1 MNKLF
6 FMNIWPD
13 FETAWSG
20 TPMGLYTSLSK
31 RLDVSLLDC
40 CQDKSKAAVIVNGL
54 TRGLM
59 RLNSTKRILND
70 APISDGTPVFAFSEC
85 TSRHLKDTYCYQD
98 LSVDYL
104 LRLRRENHPAAA
116 YALKKV
122 IPTFLV
128 ERKNKKAKQFYENCA
143 GIFTMSEWLRKD
155 LVERTGLPASKV
167 HHVGGGSNIDVSRI
181 DYSRKEGN
189 KFLFVGKVWDLKN
202 GDLVVEAFKQLSAA
216 YPDRKPQ
223 LYIAGPEK
231 EPAGIAGFENIVYL
245 GRLSYDELIAY
256 YNLCDYFVMPSR
268 HDAYGLV
275 FVEALC
281 FGLPCIGKN
290 LCAMPEFI
298 QHGQNGYLL
307 EQDDVQELQGLMEK
321 LLLEGSFMAAAVQA
335 NREYYL
341 KKYAWDTV
349 ADRIIQ
355 VLKKDGYLDAQV

>member
-6 FMNIWPD
+6 FTNIWPD

-20 TPMGLYTSLSK
+20 TPVGLYTSLSK
-31 RLDVSLLDC
+31 RLDVTMLDC
-40 CQDKSKAAVIVNGL
+40 CEDKSKVAVILNGV
-54 TRGLM
+54 TRGLL
-59 RLNSTKRILND
+59 RLNSTKRILNE
-70 APISDGTPVFAFSEC
+70 APIPDGTPVFAFSEC
-85 TSRHLKDTYCYQD
+85 ENRHLTNTYCYQD

-104 LRLRRENHPAAA
+104 LRLRKENHPAAA

-128 ERKNKKAKQFYENCA
+128 ERKNRKAKAFYEQCA
-143 GIFTMSEWLRKD
+143 GVFTMSEWLQKD
-155 LVERTGLPASKV
+155 LVERTGLPADKV

-181 DYSRKEGN
+181 DCSKKEGN

-202 GDLVVEAFKQLSAA
+202 GELVVDAFKALSAA
-216 YPDRKPQ
+216 YPDRKIQ
-223 LYIAGPEK
+223 LYVAGPET
-231 EPAGIAGFENIVYL
+231 EPASIGGCENIIYL
-245 GRLSYDELIAY
+245 GRLTYDQLIAY

-290 LCAMPEFI
+290 ICAMPEFI
-298 QHGQNGYLL
+298 QHGKNGYLL
-307 EQDDVQELQGLMEK
+307 EHDDPQELRLLMEK
-321 LLLEGSFMAAAVQA
+321 LLLDGPSMAASVQA
-335 NREYYL
+335 DREYYL
-341 KKYAWDTV
+341 ETYSWDTV

-355 VLKKDGYLDAQV
+355 VMKNDGYFV

>member
-6 FMNIWPD
+6 FTNIWPD

-20 TPMGLYTSLSK
+20 TPVGLYTSLSK
-31 RLDVSLLDC
+31 RLDVSMLDC
-40 CQDKSKAAVIVNGL
+40 CQDKSKAAVIINGV
-54 TRGLM
+54 TRGLL
-59 RLNSTKRILND
+59 RLNSTKRILNE
-70 APISDGTPVFAFSEC
+70 APIPEGTPVFAFSEC
-85 TSRHLKDTYCYQD
+85 ENRHLKNTYCYQD

-104 LRLRRENHPAAA
+104 LRLRKENHPAAA

-128 ERKNKKAKQFYENCA
+128 ERKNKKAKAFYEQCA
-143 GIFTMSEWLRKD
+143 GVFTMSEWLRKD
-155 LVERTGLPASKV
+155 LVERTGLPADKV

-181 DYSRKEGN
+181 DCSKKEGN

-202 GDLVVEAFKQLSAA
+202 GDLVVEAFKQLCAA
-216 YPDRKPQ
+216 YPERKPQ

-231 EPAGIAGFENIVYL
+231 EPACIAGCENITFL
-245 GRLSYDELIAY
+245 GRLSYDQLIAY

-290 LCAMPEFI
+290 ICAMPEFI
-298 QHGQNGYLL
+298 QHGKNGYLL
-307 EQDDVQELQGLMEK
+307 ERDDARELTGLMEQ
-321 LLLEGSFMAAAVQA
+321 LLLDGQRMAAAVQSDRA
-335 NREYYL
+335 YYL
-341 KKYAWDTV
+341 ETYSWDAV
-349 ADRIIQ
+349 ARRIMD
-355 VLKKDGYLDAQV
+355 VLTRDGYVK

>member
-6 FMNIWPD
+6 FVNMWPD

-31 RLDVSLLDC
+31 RLDVSLVDC
-40 CQDKSKAAVIVNGL
+40 CRDKSKAAVILNGL
-54 TRGLM
+54 TRGLL
-59 RLNSTKRILND
+59 RLNSTKRILNETPVP
-70 APISDGTPVFAFSEC
+70 AGTAVFAFSEC
-85 TSRHLKDTYCYQD
+85 VSRHIKDTYIYQD

-104 LRLRRENHPAAA
+104 LRLRLQNHPAAA

-128 ERKNKKAKQFYENCA
+128 ERKNKKAKAFYENCA
-143 GIFTMSEWLRKD
+143 GVFTMSHWLQKD
-155 LVERTGLPASKV
+155 LIEHTGLPASKV
-167 HHVGGGSNIDVSRI
+167 HHVGGGSNIDVSKI

-202 GDLVVEAFKQLSAA
+202 GDLVVEAFKQLCAA
-216 YPDRKPQ
+216 HPDRKPQ
-223 LYIAGPEK
+223 LYIAGPENK
-231 EPAGIAGFENIVYL
+231 PAGIEGHENIVFL
-245 GRLSYDELIAY
+245 GRLSYDQLTQY

-290 LCAMPEFI
+290 ICAMPEFI
-298 QHGQNGYLL
+298 QHGENGYLL
-307 EQDDVQELQGLMEK
+307 EQDDVQELTGLMEK
-321 LLLEGSFMAAAVQA
+321 LLLDGGTMATAVQA
-335 NREYYL
+335 QREYYL
-341 KKYAWDTV
+341 NKYAWDTV

-355 VLKKDGYLDAQV
+355 VLRQDVYLDANV

>member
-6 FMNIWPD
+6 FTNIWPD

-20 TPMGLYTSLSK
+20 TPVGLYTSLST
-31 RLDVSLLDC
+31 RLDVTMLDC
-40 CQDKSKAAVIVNGL
+40 CEDKSKAAVILNGV
-54 TRGLM
+54 TRGLL
-59 RLNSTKRILND
+59 RLNSTKKILND
-70 APISDGTPVFAFSEC
+70 APINDSTPVFAFSEC
-85 TSRHLKDTYCYQD
+85 VSRHIKNTYCYQD

-104 LRLRRENHPAAA
+104 LRLRKENHPAAA

-128 ERKNKKAKQFYENCA
+128 ERKNKKAKQFYEDCA
-143 GIFTMSEWLRKD
+143 GVFTMSEWLRKD
-155 LVERTGLPASKV
+155 LVERTGLPADKV

-181 DYSRKEGN
+181 DCSKKEGN

-202 GDLVVEAFKQLSAA
+202 GELVVEAFKQLCEA
-216 YPDRKPQ
+216 YPDRKIQ
-223 LYIAGPEK
+223 LYVAGPET
-231 EPAGIAGFENIVYL
+231 EPTSIAGCENIIYL
-245 GRLSYDELIAY
+245 GRLTYDQLIAY

-290 LCAMPEFI
+290 ICAMPEFI
-298 QHGQNGYLL
+298 QHGKNGYLL
-307 EQDDVQELQGLMEK
+307 EHDDPQELRLLMEK
-321 LLLEGSFMAAAVQA
+321 LLLDGPSMAASVQA
-335 NREYYL
+335 DREYYL
-341 KKYAWDTV
+341 ETYSWDTV

-355 VLKKDGYLDAQV
+355 VMKNDGYFV

>member
-1 MNKLF
+1 MNKLL

-13 FETAWSG
+13 FEKAWSG
-20 TPMGLYTSLSK
+20 TPMGLYTALSR

-40 CQDKSKAAVIVNGL
+40 CEDKSKAGVILNGL
-54 TRGLM
+54 TRGLL
-59 RLNSTKRILND
+59 RLNSTKRILNES
-70 APISDGTPVFAFSEC
+70 ATPDGTPVFAFSEC
-85 TSRHLKDTYCYQD
+85 VSRRIKDTYCYQD

-104 LRLRRENHPAAA
+104 LRLRKQNHPAAA

-128 ERKNKKAKQFYENCA
+128 ERKNKKAKQFYESCA
-143 GIFTMSEWLRKD
+143 GVFTMSEWLRKD

-202 GDLVVEAFKQLSAA
+202 GDLVVEAFKQLCEA
-216 YPDRKPQ
+216 YPDRKSQ
-223 LYIAGPEK
+223 LFVAGPEAK
-231 EPAGIAGFENIVYL
+231 PASIGDHDNVIFL
-245 GRLSYDELIAY
+245 GRLSYDQLTQY

-290 LCAMPEFI
+290 ICAMPEFI
-298 QHGQNGYLL
+298 QHGENGYLL
-307 EQDDVQELQGLMEK
+307 EHDDVQELRGLMEK
-321 LLLEGSFMAAAVQA
+321 LLLEGSHMAAAVQSA
-335 NREYYL
+335 RAHYL

-355 VLKKDGYLDAQV
+355 VLQRDGYLDETI

>member
-6 FMNIWPD
+6 FTNIWPD

-20 TPMGLYTSLSK
+20 TPMGLYTALSR

-40 CQDKSKAAVIVNGL
+40 CQDKSKTAVIINGL
-54 TRGLM
+54 TRGLL

-128 ERKNKKAKQFYENCA
+128 ERKNKKAKQFYANCA

-181 DYSRKEGN
+181 DYSKKEGN

-202 GDLVVEAFKQLSAA
+202 GDLVVEAFKQLCAA
-216 YPDRKPQ
+216 HPEQKPQ

-231 EPAGIAGFENIVYL
+231 EPACIAGCENIVFL
-245 GRLSYDELIAY
+245 GRLSYDQLIAY

-290 LCAMPEFI
+290 ICAMPEFI
-298 QHGQNGYLL
+298 QHGKNGYLL
-307 EQDDVQELQGLMEK
+307 EQDDVQELRGLMEK
-321 LLLEGSFMAAAVQA
+321 LLLEGSPMAAAVQA
-335 NREYYL
+335 DREYYL
-341 KKYAWDTV
+341 KKYSWDTV

-355 VLKKDGYLDAQV
+355 VLQKDGYLKR

>member
-1 MNKLF
+1 MNKLLF
-6 FMNIWPD
+6 TNIWPD
-13 FETAWSG
+13 FKSAWSG

-40 CQDKSKAAVIVNGL
+40 CKNKSKAGVILNGL

-59 RLNSTKRILND
+59 RLNSTREILND
-70 APISDGTPVFAFSEC
+70 APAADGTPVFAFSEC
-85 TSRHLKDTYCYQD
+85 ISRRIKDTYCYQD

-104 LRLRRENHPAAA
+104 LRLRLENHPAAP

-122 IPTFLV
+122 TPTFLV
-128 ERKNKKAKQFYENCA
+128 ERKNKKAKAFYEQCA

-155 LVERTGLPASKV
+155 LVERTGLPADKV

-181 DYSRKEGN
+181 DYSLKEGN

-202 GDLVVEAFKQLSAA
+202 GDLVVEAFRQLCKA
-216 YPDRKPQ
+216 YPDRKLQ
-223 LYIAGPEK
+223 LYVAGPEAR
-231 EPAGIAGFENIVYL
+231 PASIGNDESIVFL
-245 GRLSYDELIAY
+245 GRLSYEELIHY

-290 LCAMPEFI
+290 ICAMPEFI
-298 QHGQNGYLL
+298 QHGKNGWLL
-307 EQDDVQELQGLMEK
+307 EHDDTQELRLLMER
-321 LLLEGSFMAAAVQA
+321 LLLDGPAMAAAVQSDRA
-335 NREYYL
+335 YYL
-341 KKYAWDTV
+341 ETYSWDTV
-349 ADRIIQ
+349 ADRICR
-355 VLKKDGYLDAQV
+355 VLEKDGYLK

>member
-1 MNKLF
+1 MNKLLF
-6 FMNIWPD
+6 TNIWPD
-13 FETAWSG
+13 FKSAWSG

-40 CQDKSKAAVIVNGL
+40 CKNKSKAGVILNGL

-59 RLNSTKRILND
+59 RLNSTREILND
-70 APISDGTPVFAFSEC
+70 APAADGTPVFAFSEC
-85 TSRHLKDTYCYQD
+85 ISRRIKDTYCYQD

-104 LRLRRENHPAAA
+104 LRLRLENHPAAP

-122 IPTFLV
+122 TPTFLV
-128 ERKNKKAKQFYENCA
+128 ERKNKKAKAFYEQCA

-155 LVERTGLPASKV
+155 LVERTGLPESKV

-181 DYSRKEGN
+181 DYSLKEGN

-202 GDLVVEAFKQLSAA
+202 GDLVVEAFKQLCIAHSEGN
-216 YPDRKPQ
+216 PR

-231 EPAGIAGFENIVYL
+231 KPAGIGDDENIIFL
-245 GRLSYDELIAY
+245 GRLSYDQLIEY

-290 LCAMPEFI
+290 ICAMPEFI
-298 QHGQNGYLL
+298 QHGENGYLL
-307 EQDDVQELQGLMEK
+307 EHDDVPELTGLMEK
-321 LLLEGSFMAAAVQA
+321 LLLDGQVMAAAVQA
-335 NREYYL
+335 DRAYYL
-341 KKYAWDTV
+341 EKYSWDTV
-349 ADRIIQ
+349 ADRIIK
-355 VLKKDGYLDAQV
+355 VLQRDGYLDANL

>member
-6 FMNIWPD
+6 FTNIWPD

-20 TPMGLYTSLSK
+20 TPVGLYTSLST
-31 RLDVSLLDC
+31 RLDVTMLDC
-40 CQDKSKAAVIVNGL
+40 CEDKSKAAVILNGV
-54 TRGLM
+54 TRGLL
-59 RLNSTKRILND
+59 RLNSTKKILND
-70 APISDGTPVFAFSEC
+70 APINDSTPVFAFSEC
-85 TSRHLKDTYCYQD
+85 VSRHIKNTYCYQD

-104 LRLRRENHPAAA
+104 LRLRKENHPAAA

-128 ERKNKKAKQFYENCA
+128 ERKNKKAKQFYEDCA
-143 GIFTMSEWLRKD
+143 GVFTMSEWLRKD
-155 LVERTGLPASKV
+155 LVERTGLPADKV

-181 DYSRKEGN
+181 DCSKKEGN

-202 GDLVVEAFKQLSAA
+202 GELVVEAFKQLCEA
-216 YPDRKPQ
+216 YPDRKIQ
-223 LYIAGPEK
+223 LYVAGPET
-231 EPAGIAGFENIVYL
+231 EPASIAGCENIIYL
-245 GRLSYDELIAY
+245 GRLTYDQLIAY

-290 LCAMPEFI
+290 ICAMPEFI
-298 QHGQNGYLL
+298 QHGKNGYLL
-307 EQDDVQELQGLMEK
+307 EHDDPQELRLLMEK
-321 LLLEGSFMAAAVQA
+321 LLLDGPSMAASVQA
-335 NREYYL
+335 DREYYL
-341 KKYAWDTV
+341 ETYSWDTV

-355 VLKKDGYLDAQV
+355 VMKNDGYFV